1 MKKIYI
7 VDQIFDEEELKK
19 VTQLALNLPYTHRS
33 NDVGYYGNRCDL
45 EINDT
50 NVWIFDKLKK
60 IFFPNENLKTDRFA
74 FHMRSNTNIK
84 KVNVHTDEHDMNILV
99 YLQGEEL
106 LYNGTGFWT
115 KENQDGSVDLN
126 TYIGFKINRG
136 IFFNGGE
143 IKHADL
149 QGLGP
154 SSPRYALTLFL
165 DRK

>member
-33 NDVGYYGNRCDL
+33 NDVGYYGN
-45 EINDT
+45 
-50 NVWIFDKLKK
+50 
-60 IFFPNENLKTDRFA
+60 
-74 FHMRSNTNIK
+74 
-84 KVNVHTDEHDMNILV
+84 TDEHDMNILV